1 MPRLALVFLPL
12 ILALASS
19 PQTHAAEGL
28 ILINQHKV
36 NESGGFPYSITRAGS
51 YRLTGNLEV
60 PAGVDAIVIAASG
73 VSLDLDGFAI
83 LGSAGG
89 SAQSPG
95 SAVSVTGAISQV
107 SVTNGTI
114 LNFSVGANLGN
125 CTLCRVE
132 HIKVTAVSTA
142 LIGGTSNLI
151 ANNLVNCTIPNF
163 PCLDIHAD
171 SNVLGNIVAQTAPG
185 RSEPNSN
192 GIVASCPSNIS
203 NNTLS
208 GEGISTDGTTCIQ
221 ANNIQPA
228 PNF

>member
-125 CTLCRVE
+125 CTL
-132 HIKVTAVSTA
+132 
-142 LIGGTSNLI
+142 L
-151 ANNLVNCTIPNF
+151 
-163 PCLDIHAD
+163 
-171 SNVLGNIVAQTAPG
+171 PG
-185 RSEPNSN
+185 RTYQGNRSVHS
-192 GIVASCPSNIS
+192 AYWRHFQS
-203 NNTLS
+203 
-208 GEGISTDGTTCIQ
+208 DRQ
-221 ANNIQPA
+221 QPRQLHHSQL
-228 PNF
+228 PLPRHSRRLERPR